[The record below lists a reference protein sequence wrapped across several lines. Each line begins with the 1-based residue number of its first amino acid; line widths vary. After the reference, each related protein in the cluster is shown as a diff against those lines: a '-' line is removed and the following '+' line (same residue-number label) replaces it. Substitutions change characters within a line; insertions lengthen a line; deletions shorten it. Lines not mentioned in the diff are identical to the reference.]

1 MLLEERNY
9 SVIEHVSR
17 NKSILPVIQLG
28 KSDFG
33 VNVNDC
39 LLVNVS
45 DTFDVAHII
54 SILCDKKTGIIGFYL
69 SMSLF
74 LFLCLLQCRNMVL
87 VEDYAFL
94 LHLCG

>member
-33 VNVNDC
+33 VSVNDC

-45 DTFDVAHII
+45 DTFDVSHII

-74 LFLCLLQCRNMVL
+74 LFLCLLQCRHLVL

-94 LHLCG
+94 FHLCG